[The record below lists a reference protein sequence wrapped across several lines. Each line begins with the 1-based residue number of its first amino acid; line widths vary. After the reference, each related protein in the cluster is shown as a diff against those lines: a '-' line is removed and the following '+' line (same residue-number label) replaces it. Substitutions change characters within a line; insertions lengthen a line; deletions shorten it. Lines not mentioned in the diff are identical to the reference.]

1 MQRSVLSDGTLE
13 RMVTILEREMYTEA
27 AAARLLGVA
36 SATLHYWLEGG
47 RKNGR
52 TYQPVIRE
60 KATGRNAVTWAEFI
74 EADLLRQYRR
84 DHQIPMVEIRAFII
98 RLRKELGIPYPLAHE
113 QPFVSGKKLVIE
125 AQREAGVP
133 SGFALVEEVGG
144 QFILAP
150 AAEQFFKRVV
160 WSNSI
165 ATAWRPTP
173 KSPVLVDPDVRFGRP
188 TVGGISTEILAEL
201 VVQDEMDI
209 EEVASLYDLTE
220 AQVRSAVEFEEAA
233 RVA

>member
-1 MQRSVLSDGTLE
+1 MQRSGPSDGTLKV
-13 RMVTILEREMYTEA
+13 MVTILEREMYTEA

-84 DHQIPMVEIRAFII
+84 DHQIPMVEIRAFVI
-98 RLRKELGIPYPLAHE
+98 RLRNELGIPYPLAHE
-113 QPFVSGKKLVIE
+113 QPFVSGKKLVVE

-173 KSPVLVDPDVRFGRP
+173 RSPVLVDPDVRFGRP